1 MIKQTI
7 HIIDF
12 KVLYNI
18 LDEIKDYLKFQILHY
33 KNEEIFLNSNDLNCL
48 EEIVKKWHKII
59 LDKINKELKYSDK
72 ETNWEN
78 FDWREFI

>member
-18 LDEIKDYLKFQILHY
+18 LDEIKDYLKFQILYY
-33 KNEEIFLNSNDLNCL
+33 KNEEFFLNSNNLNFNDSL
-48 EEIVKKWHKII
+48 IFF
-59 LDKINKELKYSDK
+59 LNL
-72 ETNWEN
+72 
-78 FDWREFI
+78 